1 LGEESHSS
9 RLTLALRELKTEAAP
24 EEYMKENRKLSNALW
39 GDLETDE
46 EKVNFLIAGRGFET
60 GIIAKA
66 IQHEVAMA
74 VHFRSEIMKERK
86 EGKIK

>member
-1 LGEESHSS
+1 
-9 RLTLALRELKTEAAP
+9 
-24 EEYMKENRKLSNALW
+24 MKENRKLSDALW

-46 EKVNFLIAGRGFET
+46 ERVNFLIAGRGFET

-74 VHFRSEIMKERK
+74 FRFRSEIIKERMQV
-86 EGKIK
+86 EAVLED